1 MTSMGINVCGAED
14 TELGERRVSSKRTTE
29 SDFHWLR
36 AAIARIVNNE
46 RFDLGMTG
54 VILINMIFVVVETDA
69 RAVASGLSDEVWIQP
84 MAYIFLSV
92 FILELAAR
100 IFVTRMSYFE
110 SKLNIM
116 DFCIVSLDIVSQVV
130 NDVWQTQPQLS
141 VLNAFRVCR
150 LLRVIRA
157 LSAFRELWLMLNG
170 FASALKAMFW
180 ACTLILIVLLIF
192 SVVGVE
198 LIRPYNDELIAAG
211 QYDDCEQCVLAFSS
225 VKESFFTMFLMVFI
239 GELWS
244 DLAYPIVRQQPLIG
258 IVFMTAFCIVQ
269 LGLLNLILTVI
280 VDGAAQAR
288 ADDLD
293 EQVEKKKQDCNV
305 AREKLLQLC
314 ADMDNDES
322 GELGLDELAAG
333 YQDNVEFAST
343 LNLMDVGADD
353 LEMVFEILDEDKSG
367 TVTFTEFVDQLH
379 KMKTQESH
387 TLLIF
392 IKHHV
397 NEIREKVTQQLSL
410 VRDDLMTKMEDHEQ
424 RVAELL
430 AIAKDP
436 NAQQVVRRGQSQCQ
450 SRPGPQQQQQQ
461 QRSPS
466 FHAALEKLGSRKLHP
481 DRVRCVAPLG
491 DVSLSHADSRLDLK
505 SPNAEA
511 TSSVALVLPQS
522 PSSLPVLLGVGQNA
536 KATSAS

>member
-1 MTSMGINVCGAED
+1 
-14 TELGERRVSSKRTTE
+14 
-29 SDFHWLR
+29 
-36 AAIARIVNNE
+36 
-46 RFDLGMTG
+46 
-54 VILINMIFVVVETDA
+54 
-69 RAVASGLSDEVWIQP
+69 
-84 MAYIFLSV
+84 
-92 FILELAAR
+92 
-100 IFVTRMSYFE
+100 
-110 SKLNIM
+110 
-116 DFCIVSLDIVSQVV
+116 
-130 NDVWQTQPQLS
+130 
-141 VLNAFRVCR
+141 
-150 LLRVIRA
+150 
-157 LSAFRELWLMLNG
+157 
-170 FASALKAMFW
+170 
-180 ACTLILIVLLIF
+180 
-192 SVVGVE
+192 
-198 LIRPYNDELIAAG
+198 
-211 QYDDCEQCVLAFSS
+211 
-225 VKESFFTMFLMVFI
+225 MFLMVFI

-244 DLAYPIVRQQPLIG
+244 DVAYPIVRQQPLIG

-314 ADMDNDES
+314 ADMDNDDS
-322 GELGLDELAAG
+322 GELGLEELAAG
-333 YQDNVEFAST
+333 YQDNAEFAST

-410 VRDDLMTKMEDHEQ
+410 VRDDLMIKMEDHEQ

-450 SRPGPQQQQQQ
+450 SRPGPTQ

-466 FHAALEKLGSRKLHP
+466 FHAAVEKLGSRRLHP

-491 DVSLSHADSRLDLK
+491 DDSLSHPASRRDDSLSHADSRHDLK

-511 TSSVALVLPQS
+511 TMSVALPVPQS
-522 PSSLPVLLGVGQNA
+522 PSPDPSPFAMASLPVLLGVGQSA
-536 KATSAS
+536 KATSASWEYQV

>member
-1 MTSMGINVCGAED
+1 MG
-14 TELGERRVSSKRTTE
+14 
-29 SDFHWLR
+29 
-36 AAIARIVNNE
+36 
-46 RFDLGMTG
+46 
-54 VILINMIFVVVETDA
+54 
-69 RAVASGLSDEVWIQP
+69 
-84 MAYIFLSV
+84 
-92 FILELAAR
+92 
-100 IFVTRMSYFE
+100 
-110 SKLNIM
+110 
-116 DFCIVSLDIVSQVV
+116 
-130 NDVWQTQPQLS
+130 
-141 VLNAFRVCR
+141 
-150 LLRVIRA
+150 
-157 LSAFRELWLMLNG
+157 
-170 FASALKAMFW
+170 FW

-198 LIRPYNDELIAAG
+198 LIRPYNDELAAAG
-211 QYDDCEQCVLAFSS
+211 QYDNCEQCVLAFSS

-244 DLAYPIVRQQPLIG
+244 DVAYPIVRQQPLIG

-314 ADMDNDES
+314 ADMDNDDS
-322 GELGLDELAAG
+322 GELGLEELAAG
-333 YQDNVEFAST
+333 YQDNAEFAST

-410 VRDDLMTKMEDHEQ
+410 VRDDLMIKMEDHEQ

-436 NAQQVVRRGQSQCQ
+436 IAPQVVRRGQSQCQ
-450 SRPGPQQQQQQ
+450 SRPGPTQ

-466 FHAALEKLGSRKLHP
+466 FRAALEKLGSRRLHP

-491 DVSLSHADSRLDLK
+491 DDSLSHPDARRDDSLSHADSRHDLK

-511 TSSVALVLPQS
+511 TMSVALPVPQS
-522 PSSLPVLLGVGQNA
+522 PSPDPSPFAMASLPVLLGVGQSA
-536 KATSAS
+536 KATSASWEYQV